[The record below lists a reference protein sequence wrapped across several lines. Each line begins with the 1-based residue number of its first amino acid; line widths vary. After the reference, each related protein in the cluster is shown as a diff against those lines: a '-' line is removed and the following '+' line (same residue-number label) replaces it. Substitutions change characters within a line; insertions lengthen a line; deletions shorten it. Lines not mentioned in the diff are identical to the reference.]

1 MTTVIFQKYIGRY
14 AETFTLIEMYGGD
27 DYCTSEII
35 PSGKVSKLN
44 EEAFEELLNELRD
57 AENEKA
63 SWSDGEEESFDE
75 EDARASYHQKWDEI
89 NSDLDK
95 MGM

>member
-27 DYCTSEII
+27 DYCTAEII

-44 EEAFEELLNELRD
+44 EEAFEKLLNELRD

-63 SWSDGEEESFDE
+63 SWSDGDEEFSE
-75 EDARASYHQKWDEI
+75 EDARCVYHQKCDEI
-89 NSDLDK
+89 DSFFDK
-95 MGM
+95 M

>member
-27 DYCTSEII
+27 DYCTAEII

-44 EEAFEELLNELRD
+44 EEALEELLNELRD

-63 SWSDGEEESFDE
+63 SWSDGDEEFSE
-75 EDARASYHQKWDEI
+75 EDARSGYHQKCDEI
-89 NSDLDK
+89 DSFFDK
-95 MGM
+95 M

>member
-1 MTTVIFQKYIGRY
+1 MTTTVYQKYVGRY

-27 DYCTSEII
+27 DCCTAEII

-57 AENEKA
+57 SENEKA
-63 SWSDGEEESFDE
+63 SWSDGVESFDE

-89 NSDLDK
+89 NSDLDEK
-95 MGM
+95 GM